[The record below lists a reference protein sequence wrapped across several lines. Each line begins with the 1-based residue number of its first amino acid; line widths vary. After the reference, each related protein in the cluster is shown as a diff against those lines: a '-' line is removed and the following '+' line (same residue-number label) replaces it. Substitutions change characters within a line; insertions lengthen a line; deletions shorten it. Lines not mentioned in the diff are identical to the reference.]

1 MRTALTPRAR
11 HSASERSQSWRSQP
25 AKRARVCVR
34 LTCVVAAAASQLQ
47 WTRQSSIVLLTEQ
60 VDIVLNLREVL
71 ACCCFCCC
79 AVLLLYS
86 RLCRGVCRLRGGRC
100 RSAVKRLHRLASH
113 RCTGHFGMS
122 LATYESTTHH
132 PHQGGKP
139 LGRGHSPSGA
149 RSVACALPS
158 IHRQA
163 SERHDSTA
171 QKPSR
176 GQHVRLISGLAGVP
190 QQWVSG
196 GEMRSAADP
205 RAGWQAL
212 AHATPRTHG
221 AVLRHSIVDVVC
233 LQLRRRQPALGLQLP
248 LLCRPSSP
256 ESRMKC

>member
-11 HSASERSQSWRSQP
+11 HSASGRSQSWRGQP

-139 LGRGHSPSGA
+139 LGRVIRRVAPEAWPVRCH
-149 RSVACALPS
+149 RSIAK
-158 IHRQA
+158 Q
-163 SERHDSTA
+163 E
-171 QKPSR
+171 
-176 GQHVRLISGLAGVP
+176 
-190 QQWVSG
+190 
-196 GEMRSAADP
+196 SATIP
-205 RAGWQAL
+205 
-212 AHATPRTHG
+212 
-221 AVLRHSIVDVVC
+221 
-233 LQLRRRQPALGLQLP
+233 RRR
-248 LLCRPSSP
+248 
-256 ESRMKC
+256 SRAAASTCG